1 LGYKGFRRKAYWN
14 VYDTIMKK
22 TKKQE
27 EEKDTELTAQ
37 EVIDEVAEDREKNLR
52 YVHSKFCQ

>member
-1 LGYKGFRRKAYWN
+1 
-14 VYDTIMKK
+14 MKK